1 VNPLNPRLYWR
12 TTHDAVGLLA
22 RHRELAWELAKRE
35 VVDRYVGQT
44 LGVLWAVGHPLI
56 QIGVYLFMFLFV
68 FHVNMPGSSSRD
80 YTVYLLSGLIPW
92 LGMLDAM
99 QRGTSSLTANANLV
113 KQVVFPIEL
122 LPVKGVVAAM
132 LPQGVAWLLLTVYVL
147 LRTGG
152 LPWTFSLLP
161 LLIALQFV
169 AMLGISMGMAIV
181 GAFFRDLREVVQ
193 VFSIIGVFLMPA
205 FYLPNMVP
213 GPLRPLLYLNPFSYM
228 AWCFQDACYYGAIS
242 RPWVWCV
249 YAASCLLIFPAGCQ
263 LFFRLKHHLG
273 DVL

>member
-1 VNPLNPRLYWR
+1 MNPLNPRLYWR
-12 TTHDAVGLLA
+12 TTQDAVGLLA

-44 LGVLWAVGHPLI
+44 LGALWAVGHPLI

-68 FHVNMPGSSSRD
+68 FHVNMPGNSPRD

-122 LPVKGVVAAM
+122 LPIKGVVAAM
-132 LPQGVAWLLLTVYVL
+132 LPQAVAWLLLTGYVL

-152 LPWTFSLLP
+152 LPWTFSLMP

-228 AWCFQDACYYGAIS
+228 AWCFQDACYYGSIS
-242 RPWVWCV
+242 RPWVWGV
-249 YAASCLLIFPAGCQ
+249 YAALCMLIFPAGCQ